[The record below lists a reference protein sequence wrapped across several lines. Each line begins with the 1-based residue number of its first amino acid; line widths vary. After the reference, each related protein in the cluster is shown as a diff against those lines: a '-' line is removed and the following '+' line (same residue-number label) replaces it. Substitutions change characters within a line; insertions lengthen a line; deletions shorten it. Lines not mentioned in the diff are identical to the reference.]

1 MRNILSSNWTAAR
14 IFRVVLGVAALSY
27 GIYKQDSLMGWA
39 GSMLVFMGLANAG
52 CCGTNGCS
60 VPNNKTKALS
70 SEIENPSFEEV
81 K

>member
-1 MRNILSSNWTAAR
+1 MKNILSSNWTAAR

-27 GIYKQDSLMGWA
+27 GFYKHDSLMGWA

-52 CCGTNGCS
+52 CCGVNGCS
-60 VPNNKTKALS
+60 VPNNKTEALS
-70 SEIENPSFEEV
+70 SETEDPSFEEV